1 MCSPALEG
9 ATGRVVRCPSGM
21 FQYCRR
27 TGLEKFVRDAM
38 RRKSVERNGKGV
50 GGIKNMAMVRQ
61 LCLLQGKAG
70 EEWNC
75 FLLPLA
81 KS

>member
-1 MCSPALEG
+1 MCSPAVEG
-9 ATGRVVRCPSGM
+9 AAGRVVRYPAGM
-21 FQYCRR
+21 FQNRRR
-27 TGLEKFVRDAM
+27 TGGEKFVKDAV
-38 RRKSVERNGKGV
+38 RGKSVERNGKGV
-50 GGIKNMAMVRQ
+50 GGMRNMAMVRQ